1 MNNDAD
7 HKERVAKTLEYS
19 MSVTCGVDISTIHA
33 YLKNAWMQ
41 FPPGSRGRKNCPK
54 IAYAALKESFPDI
67 GSFDDFMAIIE
78 GNPVLR
84 SVWGRGKF
92 CDDVVEVPTDP
103 SLPMTTEKKD
113 QLELMVQRSS
123 LAIQESYDFAS
134 ALQNVGMGPED
145 IQACLGASQLV
156 SGMNLVQA
164 FQMAHGT
171 QVQTLID
178 VRREIEHCRKMAHD
192 DSKTDLGDGTSI
204 PNVPIEAKLEYER
217 RVVELMDAGT
227 KITRSIQD
235 GLEIMSRAQEAANE
249 SARSQGRAASSRK
262 AVRV

>member
-1 MNNDAD
+1 
-7 HKERVAKTLEYS
+7 
-19 MSVTCGVDISTIHA
+19 MSVTCGIDISTIHT

-41 FPPGSRGRKNCPK
+41 FPPGSKGRKNCPK

-67 GSFDDFMAIIE
+67 GSFDDFTAIIE

-92 CDDVVEVPTDP
+92 CEDVVDIPNEPA
-103 SLPMTTEKKD
+103 LPMTTEKKD
-113 QLELMVQRSS
+113 QLDAMVQRSAM
-123 LAIQESYDFAS
+123 AIQESYDFAL
-134 ALQNVGMGPED
+134 ALQNVGMGQED
-145 IQACLGASQLV
+145 IRACLGASQLV

-178 VRREIEHCRKMAHD
+178 VRREIEHCRSMAHD
-192 DSKTDLGDGTSI
+192 DSKIDLGDGTSI
-204 PNVPIEAKLEYER
+204 PKVPLDAKLEYER

-249 SARSQGRAASSRK
+249 SARSQGHATATGR
-262 AVRV
+262 RVARV